1 MAVREGTGQHIT
13 VAARQA
19 KDVPAVIRDWEKL
32 DRARM
37 LHDLGELGR
46 LVDQALAKV
55 KMRASACVSYG
66 DR

>member
-1 MAVREGTGQHIT
+1 M
-13 VAARQA
+13 
-19 KDVPAVIRDWEKL
+19 IRDWEKL